1 MLVMLCRN
9 RVQDF
14 SEWKRIFDSQCD
26 EQRGAGLR
34 LTHLWRD
41 VEDRNN
47 VFFLFE
53 VSDKQKALALINS
66 PDAAEIGKKSGVVDG
81 ECHFLDDK

>member
-9 RVQDF
+9 RVRDF
-14 SEWKRIFDSQCD
+14 ATWKREFDSQPD
-26 EQRGAGLR
+26 ALKDAGLK

-41 VEDRNN
+41 VEDPNN

-53 VSDKQKALALINS
+53 VADQQKAVAFISS
-66 PDAAEIGKKSGVVDG
+66 PDSAEVGKRSGVLDG
-81 ECHFLDDK
+81 ECHFLEGE